1 MDFINRI
8 KKKIGGKSQ
17 YDIQSLLKDVNSI
30 SSTHSKMVI
39 CPDNTDA
46 NWLGVK
52 NATLAMFPTN
62 SFVIPQSFSNQV
74 LSDSD
79 LQSLLTTFKN
89 KQGKSIILSGFPN
102 YFFKIITICNKLE
115 IDVEVVFH
123 GGLAELNQ
131 NKSRQDQMSNL
142 FKSGKE
148 GKISKFYVVKEGLEV
163 VVEKIT
169 GTTTERITPKL
180 DFPKNLNIN
189 KFKDGKI
196 HIGIFGN
203 NSYNKNRHNQV
214 AAAAMVP
221 NSVIHI
227 IGENEFTYI
236 LPNDRVISHKQLN
249 RKNFLELLGSM
260 DINLYCSYS
269 ESWGQVVL
277 ESLELNTPCIS
288 SNSSGIIKTVESKYK
303 KLFIDQV
310 DNPLVIYNAIVENLK
325 SIKL

>member
-1 MDFINRI
+1 LNFKDRI
-8 KKKIGGKSQ
+8 KQKLNKERLYELPLLIAKVKSIATQ
-17 YDIQSLLKDVNSI
+17 NLKL
-30 SSTHSKMVI
+30 VI
-39 CPDNTDA
+39 CPENTDA
-46 NWLGVK
+46 NWLGIK
-52 NATLAMFPTN
+52 NATLSMFPLNT
-62 SFVIPQSFSNQV
+62 FVIPQSFSNQIV
-74 LSDSD
+74 SDKD
-79 LQSLLTTFKN
+79 LKSLLIHFKEN
-89 KQGKSIILSGFPN
+89 KGEEVLLSGLPN
-102 YFFKIITICNKLE
+102 YFFKIIDICNDLGIK
-115 IDVEVVFH
+115 VEVLFH

-131 NKSRQDQMSNL
+131 NSNKQDQMGSL
-142 FKSGKE
+142 FKAAKKH
-148 GKISKFYVVKEGLEV
+148 KISKLFVVKEGLD
-163 VVEKIT
+163 ILFQNLT
-169 GTTTERITPKL
+169 GIKTERITPGL
-180 DFPKNLNIN
+180 SLPENLQI
-189 KFKDGKI
+189 KKYEDEKI

-203 NSYNKNRHNQV
+203 NSFNKNRHNQV

-227 IGENEFTYI
+227 IGENEFTYL

-249 RKNFLELLGSM
+249 RKKFLELLGSM